1 MRLAAALH
9 DDEGLRRR
17 PPEDGSPRRPGA
29 GESSN
34 DRVRTNSILYSRL
47 LILTRRGFLLACM
60 SNLINSGSDVGNL
73 GKHRI
78 QAHGPDNGV
87 NTSRAWMSQFVRA
100 KGTHNSDRL
109 DRVPD
114 SST

>member
-9 DDEGLRRR
+9 DDEGLRR
-17 PPEDGSPRRPGA
+17 PPLKMRVQSGQALGD
-29 GESSN
+29 SSS

-60 SNLINSGSDVGNL
+60 SNLFNTGSDVGNL

-78 QAHGPDNGV
+78 QAHGPDNGA

-100 KGTHNSDRL
+100 KGTHDSDRP
-109 DRVPD
+109 DRAPGC
-114 SST
+114 SI

>member
-17 PPEDGSPRRPGA
+17 PPEDGSPGRPGA
-29 GESSN
+29 GNSSS
-34 DRVRTNSILYSRL
+34 DRVRRNSILHSRL

-60 SNLINSGSDVGNL
+60 SNLFISGSDVGNL

-78 QAHGPDNGV
+78 QAHGPDDGV
-87 NTSRAWMSQFVRA
+87 NTSWAWMSQFVRA
-100 KGTHNSDRL
+100 KGTHDSDRL
-109 DRVPD
+109 DRAPEG
-114 SST
+114 SI